1 MQGSLCQ
8 NGEGAMVEGLDFF
21 WFLPTFLRHQFPSPE
36 WMAGLSPVFEK
47 LFSDLVLTGEKNL

>member
-1 MQGSLCQ
+1 MCH
-8 NGEGAMVEGLDFF
+8 NGEGANVEGLDFF